1 MKKTIAEIFIDYLE
15 KKPMA
20 KYVIKTNAQMGVII
34 EFLEY
39 YEKTKQEKQLINEW
53 LLEEEK
59 VTVDEYFDFVKKLP
73 QTQPIT
79 IKIPKGVDYKIEY
92 I

>member
-1 MKKTIAEIFIDYLE
+1 MMKKTIAEIFIDYLE

-39 YEKTKQEKQLINEW
+39 YEKTKQ
-53 LLEEEK
+53 
-59 VTVDEYFDFVKKLP
+59 DER
-73 QTQPIT
+73 
-79 IKIPKGVDYKIEY
+79 
-92 I
+92 